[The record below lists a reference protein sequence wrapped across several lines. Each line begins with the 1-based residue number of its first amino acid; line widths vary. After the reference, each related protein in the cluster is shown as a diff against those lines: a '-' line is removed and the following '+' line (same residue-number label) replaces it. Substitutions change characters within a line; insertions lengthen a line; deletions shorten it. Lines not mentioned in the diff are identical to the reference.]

1 MYVVYVA
8 FRSVSIVGLAVV
20 LLTGAVSAQPR
31 DTTAGAE
38 RRAKSAAQSWLSL
51 IDDDAFGESWDEA
64 ASLLQERIEREE
76 WIQEAERLRD
86 SVETLSSRSL
96 TQTQYRDSLR
106 QPPVDGPF
114 VLFKYRSTL
123 ETGRVEELLLTV
135 RQDTIWKVAG
145 YQVTPLRASSP

>member
-1 MYVVYVA
+1 MTVRGAPAVA
-8 FRSVSIVGLAVV
+8 FAIALLVGP
-20 LLTGAVSAQPR
+20 VSAQSGGTPEI
-31 DTTAGAE
+31 AE

-51 IDDDAFGESWDEA
+51 VDYGAFGESWDEA
-64 ASLLQERIEREE
+64 ALLLQKQIERAE
-76 WIQEAERLRD
+76 WIEKTERLRD
-86 SVETLSSRSL
+86 SVKTLSSRFL

-114 VLFKYRSTL
+114 VLFKYRSTI
-123 ETGRVEELLLTV
+123 EPGRVEELLLTV